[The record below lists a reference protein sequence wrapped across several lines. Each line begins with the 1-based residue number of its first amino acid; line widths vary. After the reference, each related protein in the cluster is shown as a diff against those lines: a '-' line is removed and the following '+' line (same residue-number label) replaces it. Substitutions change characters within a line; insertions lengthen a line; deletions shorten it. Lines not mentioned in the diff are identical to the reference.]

1 MGINFTVANEW
12 YTALEFWNTMKESLS
27 WEDLWI
33 KVARPDHEHHTIDY
47 NVMGFFNRYFK
58 RPWGDGWEEAE
69 YFFDWVAA
77 ILPTC
82 DTIIVEGL

>member
-33 KVARPDHEHHTIDY
+33 KVARPTIM
-47 NVMGFFNRYFK
+47 NTTRS
-58 RPWGDGWEEAE
+58 
-69 YFFDWVAA
+69 
-77 ILPTC
+77 IT
-82 DTIIVEGL
+82 T